1 VGGAIG
7 MDREAAIFWR
17 KHSNGM
23 DILSISYGNACLYS
37 IETYF
42 ISKGQSSI
50 LMEYIIISG

>member
-1 VGGAIG
+1 
-7 MDREAAIFWR
+7 MDREATIFWR
-17 KHSNGM
+17 KYSNGI

-42 ISKGQSSI
+42 ISKDQSSI

>member
-7 MDREAAIFWR
+7 MDREATIFWR
-17 KHSNGM
+17 KYSNGI

-42 ISKGQSSI
+42 ISKDQSSI
-50 LMEYIIISG
+50 LIKYIIVS

>member
-1 VGGAIG
+1 

-37 IETYF
+37 IETYL
-42 ISKGQSSI
+42 ISKDQSSI
-50 LMEYIIISG
+50 LIKYIIVS

>member
-1 VGGAIG
+1 

-42 ISKGQSSI
+42 ISKDQSSI
-50 LMEYIIISG
+50 LMKYIIKSR